1 MIKSEEVEKLF
12 TDEEIRA
19 LLEGMS
25 PYWDAEEAYR
35 DFEDENLT
43 QKELDF
49 IGSAPQIIRQ
59 LSKENERLKETLKE
73 IKRIAAI
80 GSSLSIGCCI
90 RDMANAELIENENER
105 NSMKLEIN
113 NFPRYQHF
121 IKP

>member
-59 LSKENERLKETLKE
+59 LSKENERLKEK
-73 IKRIAAI
+73 IK
-80 GSSLSIGCCI
+80 S
-90 RDMANAELIENENER
+90 MAELEVGEEDETHD
-105 NSMKLEIN
+105 LEV
-113 NFPRYQHF
+113 RGYTEEGAEQHY
-121 IKP
+121 K